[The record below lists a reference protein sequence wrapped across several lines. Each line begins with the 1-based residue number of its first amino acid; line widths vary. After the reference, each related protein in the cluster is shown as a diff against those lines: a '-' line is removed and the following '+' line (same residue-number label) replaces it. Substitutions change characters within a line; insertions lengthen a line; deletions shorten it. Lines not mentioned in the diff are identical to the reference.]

1 MEKEQD
7 NNTQNVADNGNDGQK
22 KDNNGKRN
30 NNNRNNNNRNK
41 DNNKKDGGDKYR
53 ERRQNNRKA
62 LQEKWEKEI
71 TVTLETEIP
80 ELPKER
86 LTEPNN
92 DELRTKLKDLDK
104 DINNKRD
111 NIVKL
116 KAERSEAIEEDRKV
130 REEKQGSL
138 KGLFSQIKEHN
149 EEIKDL
155 MDEKKLTDVDL
166 DKISREKET
175 IIKTMAGK
183 KMWSYNACQDRID
196 ELHHQQQTQRL
207 TATEERSILKE
218 KKELENSLP
227 LIAQVEE
234 KDDEMKKVK
243 ERKKVL
249 GRKIHDKIE
258 EKNKLSAKIDEV
270 KKQQADQKGEEVEKK
285 ENIKKEDR
293 PKHPIT
299 LKIEKIYAECDKLRD
314 TKTQIKEDHE
324 KAYQAWKDQN
334 ELEQKIKWIKNKKG
348 YLQRQ
353 KKEEEYQA
361 QIKAEEEKRRQEKEE
376 YEKLYGKPRKYQPQI
391 DVCDNLISFVDSLRP
406 KGDGMEQDEDG
417 NMNLVDVDKQIA
429 SGDWKKEKVHVL
441 KKEEED
447 LGIQPGQ
454 GKKKG
459 KGKKNKSQAAP
470 EESKLALSMQTLS
483 YFDSLKVSPPAFSK
497 DLDSVLKVL
506 EEKKAYFIK
515 ISDDLNDGKT
525 VETEEAKPEEETKQ
539 ETSEKPEPKQKRA
552 KVNLD
557 DDEMF
562 PAMG

>member
-1 MEKEQD
+1 
-7 NNTQNVADNGNDGQK
+7 
-22 KDNNGKRN
+22 
-30 NNNRNNNNRNK
+30 
-41 DNNKKDGGDKYR
+41 
-53 ERRQNNRKA
+53 
-62 LQEKWEKEI
+62 
-71 TVTLETEIP
+71 
-80 ELPKER
+80 
-86 LTEPNN
+86 
-92 DELRTKLKDLDK
+92 
-104 DINNKRD
+104 
-111 NIVKL
+111 
-116 KAERSEAIEEDRKV
+116 
-130 REEKQGSL
+130 
-138 KGLFSQIKEHN
+138 
-149 EEIKDL
+149 
-155 MDEKKLTDVDL
+155 
-166 DKISREKET
+166 
-175 IIKTMAGK
+175 
-183 KMWSYNACQDRID
+183 
-196 ELHHQQQTQRL
+196 
-207 TATEERSILKE
+207 
-218 KKELENSLP
+218 
-227 LIAQVEE
+227 
-234 KDDEMKKVK
+234 MKKVK

-270 KKQQADQKGEEVEKK
+270 KKQQADQKGEEADKK
-285 ENIKKEDR
+285 ENNKKEDR
-293 PKHPIT
+293 PKHPLTI
-299 LKIEKIYAECDKLRD
+299 KIEKMKEDIDKLRD
-314 TKTQIKEDHE
+314 TKTKIKKDHE
-324 KAYQAWKDQN
+324 DAYQAWKDQN

-361 QIKAEEEKRRQEKEE
+361 QIKAEEDKIRAEKEE

-406 KGDGMEQDEDG
+406 KGDGMGQDEDG
-417 NMNLVDVDKQIA
+417 DMNLVDVDKQIA

-459 KGKKNKSQAAP
+459 KGKKKQNQAAP

-483 YFDSLKVSPPAFSK
+483 YFDSLKVTPPAFSK

-525 VETEEAKPEEETKQ
+525 VETEETKPEEENKQ
-539 ETSEKPEPKQKRA
+539 ENAEKPEPKQKRA